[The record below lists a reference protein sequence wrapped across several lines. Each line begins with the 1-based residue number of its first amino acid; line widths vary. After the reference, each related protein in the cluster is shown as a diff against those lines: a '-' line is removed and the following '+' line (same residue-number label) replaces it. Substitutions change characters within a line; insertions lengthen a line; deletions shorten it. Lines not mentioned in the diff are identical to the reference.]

1 VEAPL
6 RDTIDVL
13 VIGSGLAGCACALS
27 AARGGAHVVMI
38 TKAPRPEE
46 SNTWEAQ
53 GGIIYEG
60 EGDSPDLLAADIVG
74 AGAGL
79 CDPAA
84 AELLSREGPRLVR
97 EVLLD
102 HAAVPFDRQSDGG
115 LHLTAEAAHSVPR
128 IAHHAD
134 GTGRAIEEAML
145 AAVRR
150 EPNVSLLTGRTAIDL
165 LSLSHHSRN
174 PLDIYAAPTCVG
186 AYVFDHATGQVETML
201 AKETVLATGGLG
213 RLYLHTTNPAGAC
226 GDGVAMAYRAGARC
240 INMQFVQFHPTTLY
254 HRGERFLLSEALRGE
269 GARLVDLHGREFMVD
284 YHPDGSLAPRDI
296 VARGIH
302 QMMHETGAPCAYLDI
317 THKPADWVRQRF
329 PTIDGKCREAGFDLA
344 NQPIPVVPAA
354 HYCCG
359 GIAVDSVGRSSM
371 QRLRAV
377 GEVSCT
383 GLHGANRLASTSLL
397 ECLVWGTRA
406 GADATRCVAAEGSYY
421 FPGIAPWQYETEPV
435 DPALVAQDWLTIRQ
449 TMWNY
454 VGLVR
459 NRRRL
464 DRAHEIVRELQL
476 EIGKFYARA
485 ELTDG
490 LISLRNGVQAA
501 LAVLLAAIE
510 ARESRGCHYRTD

>member
-1 VEAPL
+1 
-6 RDTIDVL
+6 
-13 VIGSGLAGCACALS
+13 
-27 AARGGAHVVMI
+27 M
-38 TKAPRPEE
+38 
-46 SNTWEAQ
+46 
-53 GGIIYEG
+53 
-60 EGDSPDLLAADIVG
+60 
-74 AGAGL
+74 
-79 CDPAA
+79 
-84 AELLSREGPRLVR
+84 
-97 EVLLD
+97 
-102 HAAVPFDRQSDGG
+102 PFDRRPSGE
-115 LHLTAEAAHSVPR
+115 LHLTAEAAHSLPR
-128 IAHHAD
+128 IVHHAD
-134 GTGRAIEEAML
+134 GTGRAIEEAMM

-150 EPNVSLLTGRTAIDL
+150 EPNITVLTGRTAIDL

-186 AYVFDHATGQVETML
+186 AYVFDHATRQVEPIL

-213 RLYLHTTNPAGAC
+213 RIFLHTTNPAGAC

-240 INMQFVQFHPTTLY
+240 VNMQFVQFHPTTLY

-269 GARLVDLHGREFMVD
+269 GARLVDANGREFMVD

-329 PTIDGKCREAGFDLA
+329 PTVDGKCREAGFDLA
-344 NQPIPVVPAA
+344 TQPIPVVPGRALQLRR
-354 HYCCG
+354 HRG
-359 GIAVDSVGRSSM
+359 GR
-371 QRLRAV
+371 RRAV
-377 GEVSCT
+377 EHAAAARGGRGVVHRACT
-383 GLHGANRLASTSLL
+383 ARTAWPARRCSSAWCGARGPGPRRRAASPRARTTTSP
-397 ECLVWGTRA
+397 T
-406 GADATRCVAAEGSYY
+406 
-421 FPGIAPWQYETEPV
+421 IAPWQYETEPV

-464 DRAHEIVRELQL
+464 DRAHEIIRELQL

-490 LISLRNGVQAA
+490 LISLRNGVQTA

-510 ARESRGCHYRTD
+510 SRESRGCHYRTD